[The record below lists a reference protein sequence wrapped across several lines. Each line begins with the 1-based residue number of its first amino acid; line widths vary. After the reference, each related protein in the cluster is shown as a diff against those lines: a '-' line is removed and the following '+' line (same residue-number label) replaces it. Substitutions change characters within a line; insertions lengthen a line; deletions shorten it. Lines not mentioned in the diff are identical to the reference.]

1 MHDGSVGSLEEVV
14 DFYDGGGNPNPF
26 LDADI
31 RPLGLTADERRA
43 LVAFLRALTGS
54 VREGTR

>member
-1 MHDGSVGSLEEVV
+1 MHDGSIGTLEEVV
-14 DFYDGGGNPNPF
+14 DFYDGGGNPNPS
-26 LDADI
+26 LDNDI
-31 RPLGLTADERRA
+31 RPLGLTADEKRA